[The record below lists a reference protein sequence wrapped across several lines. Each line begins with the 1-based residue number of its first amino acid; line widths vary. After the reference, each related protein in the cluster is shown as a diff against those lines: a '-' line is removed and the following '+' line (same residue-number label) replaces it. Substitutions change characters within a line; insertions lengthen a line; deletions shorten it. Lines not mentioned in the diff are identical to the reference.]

1 MGSYQVQ
8 RGNKLQSSRL
18 HYLLLTGCICIF
30 LLGCGNPSRKK
41 LSRILE
47 QTETLAILSV
57 PDRCEPHFYP
67 SSEFSWDGMWGGV
80 SKGATDG
87 FEEIPDFVWEYDYY
101 PLGIA
106 ALIYSFVRVPAGAI
120 GGGVSKAREMPHLM
134 KCHFRYVLSN
144 AFEDRNPC
152 EQVSRRIYANC
163 TERKPELNP
172 QQEYWSDREGA
183 NYGNASSRDSE
194 MKGVYSVSYS
204 SGNQMLLKI
213 HGTDYGL
220 AGATSKNTASYFFM
234 IIQAE
239 LIRIRDGKRI
249 YCREF
254 EYKKC
259 FTWT

>member
-8 RGNKLQSSRL
+8 RGNKLQSSRI

-101 PLGIA
+101 P
-106 ALIYSFVRVPAGAI
+106 
-120 GGGVSKAREMPHLM
+120 
-134 KCHFRYVLSN
+134 FRYCSPDILI
-144 AFEDRNPC
+144 C
-152 EQVSRRIYANC
+152 SR
-163 TERKPELNP
+163 
-172 QQEYWSDREGA
+172 
-183 NYGNASSRDSE
+183 SSRGDRRRCF
-194 MKGVYSVSYS
+194 KGSR
-204 SGNQMLLKI
+204 N
-213 HGTDYGL
+213 
-220 AGATSKNTASYFFM
+220 AASYEVPFQICSF
-234 IIQAE
+234 Q
-239 LIRIRDGKRI
+239 
-249 YCREF
+249 CV
-254 EYKKC
+254 
-259 FTWT
+259 